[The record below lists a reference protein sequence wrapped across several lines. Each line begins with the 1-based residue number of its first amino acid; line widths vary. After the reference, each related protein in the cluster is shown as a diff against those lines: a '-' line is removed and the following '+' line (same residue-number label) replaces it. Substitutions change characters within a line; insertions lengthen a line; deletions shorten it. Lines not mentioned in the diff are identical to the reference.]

1 MIILTILLILS
12 AGLLI
17 FMFYTVEKLK
27 KQMKKQPK
35 ITKEQEKKIEK
46 TRKAFNNLMEYGYDT
61 ALKKEE

>member
-17 FMFYTVEKLK
+17 FMFYTVAKLK

-35 ITKEQEKKIEK
+35 LTKEQEKKIEK
-46 TRKAFNNLMEYGYDT
+46 TRKAFNNLMEYDYDA